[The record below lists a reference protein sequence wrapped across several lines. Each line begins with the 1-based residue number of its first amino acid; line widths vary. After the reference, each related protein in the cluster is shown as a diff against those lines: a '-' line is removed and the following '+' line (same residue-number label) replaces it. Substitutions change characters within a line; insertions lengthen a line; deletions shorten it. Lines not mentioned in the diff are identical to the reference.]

1 MIFITNTQRFDSTVY
16 RGDPIIKES
25 ILKQIIFNP
34 QQPNLLT
41 GKISNFEVNDAIDYF
56 QFINSGK
63 NYEGWEFV

>member
-34 QQPNLLT
+34 QQPTLLT

-56 QFINSGK
+56 
-63 NYEGWEFV
+63 